1 MVFTNRRAFLAMAA
15 AGIVAAPLARAQGP
29 AQSATG
35 GQILDDQALIDDI
48 KAEANALVV
57 GQITQAQVDE
67 LRADVGLLVPDLLQL
82 LVNASF
88 ETPLQRGA
96 FTYNPTGTGIG
107 WTFSPNSG
115 IAGNGSQFGAATA
128 PEGVQVGFVQ
138 GASAISQTLSLN
150 AGSHTLSFMAS
161 ARYAHAQPLKVMLD
175 GFQIGALVAPTSTA
189 WALFS
194 IPFSVATSGTH
205 ALAFVGTQAVNK
217 TTFIDAVAIQ

>member
-1 MVFTNRRAFLAMAA
+1 MATKA
-15 AGIVAAPLARAQGP
+15 WRSATSTSGSGNSGIATCNISTLPVGAHSIVATYSGDAGNTGSSSAPL
-29 AQSATG
+29 S
-35 GQILDDQALIDDI
+35 QIV
-48 KAEANALVV
+48 NAVL
-57 GQITQAQVDE
+57 
-67 LRADVGLLVPDLLQL
+67 PSS